1 MSCCH
6 LASVYQ
12 EIKEVNPSNAF
23 VTSSSGSNEY
33 FMVLRCPGVSLS
45 DSYIIYTSTLIG
57 TVQAKNYEYLIVASE
72 QQVLPES
79 TGNAH
84 FPSFPLIL
92 LCAITTEK
100 LISIW
105 G

>member
-12 EIKEVNPSNAF
+12 EIKEVSPSNAF

-45 DSYIIYTSTLIG
+45 DSYYHLHIDADRNGTS
-57 TVQAKNYEYLIVASE
+57 Q
-72 QQVLPES
+72 
-79 TGNAH
+79 
-84 FPSFPLIL
+84 
-92 LCAITTEK
+92 K
-100 LISIW
+100 L
-105 G
+105 

>member
-23 VTSSSGSNEY
+23 VTSSSSSNEY

-57 TVQAKNYEYLIVASE
+57 TVQAKNYEYLIVTSE
-72 QQVLPES
+72 QQVLP
-79 TGNAH
+79 
-84 FPSFPLIL
+84 I
-92 LCAITTEK
+92 
-100 LISIW
+100 
-105 G
+105 